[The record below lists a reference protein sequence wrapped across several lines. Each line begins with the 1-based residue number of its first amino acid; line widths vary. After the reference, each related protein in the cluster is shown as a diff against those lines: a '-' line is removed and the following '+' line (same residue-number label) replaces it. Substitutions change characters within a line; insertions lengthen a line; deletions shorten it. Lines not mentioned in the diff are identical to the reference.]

1 MWYKE
6 FNSIFFLTV
15 GSLTFGSIAMCVQYS
30 LRSKCE
36 NVVCKCLGFSLNIHR
51 NVLVEEEIELGLPRQ
66 IEEGESKVQL

>member
-1 MWYKE
+1 MWYDE

-36 NVVCKCLGFSLNIHR
+36 NINCKCLGFSLNIHR
-51 NVLVEEEIELGLPRQ
+51 NVLVEEEIELGTHRQ
-66 IEEGESKVQL
+66 TIEGEEKV

>member
-1 MWYKE
+1 MWYNE

-36 NVVCKCLGFSLNIHR
+36 NVVCKCLGVSLNIHR
-51 NVLVEEEIELGLPRQ
+51 NVQVEEEIELGMNRPVELG
-66 IEEGESKVQL
+66 EEKV